1 MIIASAASAFP
12 SHYYSQD
19 ELLEEMCRTW
29 QPPRSVEKRIRGFL
43 ETVRVEGRHLSV
55 PLSRYGSIGT
65 FGEANDAWIENAVE
79 LGSQAVSQALEQA
92 GLAPEDVDAFFFVS
106 VTGIASPSID
116 AKIVNRLGMREDVKR
131 IPIFGL
137 GCVAGASGL
146 ARAADYLKA
155 YPDQVALVLSVE
167 LCSLTFQRDDMSIQ
181 NLIASCLFADGAAA
195 AVMVGADRP
204 ARIEGPAVI
213 DTRSFFYPD
222 TENVMGWKISDTGF
236 RIVLSA
242 SVPEVVGTNIGGN
255 VDALLAGHGLGR
267 DEIGSWVCHPGGPKI
282 LLAMQEALGLDDED
296 LGVTWRCLKE
306 KGNLSSASLLL
317 VLSETMRTRHPAPGT
332 PGLLL
337 AMGPGFCSE
346 VLLVKW

>member
-12 SHYYSQD
+12 SHYYTQA
-19 ELLEEMCRTW
+19 EVFEEMRRTW
-29 QPPRSVEKRIRGFL
+29 KPPKSVEKRIRGFL
-43 ETVRVEGRHLSV
+43 ETVRVDGRHLSV
-55 PLSRYGSIGT
+55 PLSRYGSIET
-65 FGEANDAWIENAVE
+65 FGEANDAWIEGAVE
-79 LGSQAVSQALEQA
+79 LGSQAVSQALREA
-92 GLAPEDVDAFFFVS
+92 NLSPRDVDAFFFVS
-106 VTGIASPSID
+106 VTGIASPSVD
-116 AKIVNRLGMREDVKR
+116 AKIINRLGMREDVKR

-204 ARIEGPAVI
+204 ARIEGPAI
-213 DTRSFFYPD
+213 LDTRSFFYPD
-222 TENVMGWKISDTGF
+222 TESVMGWKISETGF

-255 VDALLAGHGLGR
+255 VDSLLAAHGLGR

-282 LLAMQEALGLDDED
+282 LRAMQEALGLDDED

-317 VLSETMRTRHPAPGT
+317 VLSETIRTRHPAPGT
-332 PGLLL
+332 SGLLL

-346 VLLVKW
+346 LLLVKW